1 MSAEPAAVRVTRSWV
16 RLYTRGLPVDIGAR
30 RVLEIE
36 SDLWEHLHD
45 PGTADREILGRTFRG
60 IHADVWWRYR
70 TLLEHRG
77 ARQRRH
83 DMTTTTTRG
92 WWTPVTTVLAI
103 VVTTMG
109 LLGLTLGQTEDGS
122 GGALA
127 LAAGL
132 PAVGGALVLFGLA
145 SRRQHPVR
153 GSRMVVAGA
162 VLGALGEPFLV
173 PVGAAIIIGG
183 LWTGELTT
191 SDAPDRP
198 DLQVTRRSI
207 TSTWWRWLVAGAAL
221 GALGFVILVVWEHS
235 GIVPD
240 GCTEANPCWEDT
252 AAWATWILSWLAA
265 MVTGGIGVVLG
276 VLRLATR
283 HHTRPA

>member
-1 MSAEPAAVRVTRSWV
+1 MSAKPVAVRAARTWV
-16 RLYTRGLPVDIGAR
+16 RLYTRGLPVDVGAR

-45 PGTADREILGRTFRG
+45 PGTADREILGRIVRG

-109 LLGLTLGQTEDGS
+109 LLGLTLGQTDG
-122 GGALA
+122 GGTGALA

-132 PAVGGALVLFGLA
+132 PAVGGALILFGLA
-145 SRRQHPVR
+145 SRRWHPVR
-153 GSRMVVAGA
+153 GSRMVVVGA
-162 VLGALGEPFLV
+162 VLGALGEVFLV
-173 PVGAAIIIGG
+173 PVFAAIIIGG

-207 TSTWWRWLVAGAAL
+207 TSTWWRWLAAA
-221 GALGFVILVVWEHS
+221 GALGVLGFVTLVVWENS
-235 GIVPD
+235 GLVPD
-240 GCTEANPCWEDT
+240 DCTEANPCWEDT

-265 MVTGGIGVVLG
+265 MVTGAIGTVLG
-276 VLRLATR
+276 ILHLLTR
-283 HHTRPA
+283 HHTRLA